1 MELPSVDG
9 YSSLEKL
16 GEGWAC
22 CCWWFRHSAFGEV
35 FRAVENK
42 SRDFVALKRIKIMVN
57 SSQLQSENALLKE
70 CNSKYI
76 VRYYGIVSNRN
87 ENWVCQLGG
96 CWWNRLW
103 WSTAT
108 VDLYTHSLE
117 VEIGWMR
124 VNCAR
129 LRAAVCLDSFTFT
142 TLRSF
147 TEYGIEE
154 WIKR

>member
-22 CCWWFRHSAFGEV
+22 CCWWIRHSAFGEV

-42 SRDFVALKRIKIMVN
+42 SRDFVALKRIKMAVS
-57 SSQLQSENALLKE
+57 SSQLQSESALLKE

-76 VRYYGIVSNRN
+76 VRYYGIVSSRN

-96 CWWNRLW
+96 CWWIRSW
-103 WSTAT
+103 WSIVTA
-108 VDLYTHSLE
+108 DLYTHSLE

-124 VNCAR
+124 VNCVR
-129 LRAAVCLDSFTFT
+129 LRAAACLDCFTFT
-142 TLRSF
+142 TVRSF
-147 TEYGIEE
+147 TGYGIEE
-154 WIKR
+154 WIER